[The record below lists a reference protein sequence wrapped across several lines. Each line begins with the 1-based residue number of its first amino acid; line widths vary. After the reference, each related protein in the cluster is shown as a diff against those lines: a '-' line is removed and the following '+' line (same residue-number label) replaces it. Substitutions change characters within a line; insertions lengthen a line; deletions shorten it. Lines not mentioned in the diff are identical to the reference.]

1 MYLHLGSGVVVRARG
16 LVGIFDIERTTSTR
30 TTRNYLAACEK
41 KKEIVT
47 VGDDFPKSFAV
58 FEEDGKKNT
67 YISQI
72 SAATLK
78 KRVISG
84 HNKAIDSTGR

>member
-1 MYLHLGSGVVVRARG
+1 MYLHLGSGVVVRAEG
-16 LVGIFDIERTTSTR
+16 LVGIFDIERTTSTK
-30 TTRNYLAACEK
+30 TTRAFLAASEK
-41 KKEIVT
+41 RKETVT

-58 FEEDGKKNT
+58 FANDGERRT

-78 KRVISG
+78 KRVCAG
-84 HNKAIDSTGR
+84 HKQSD

>member
-1 MYLHLGSGVVVRARG
+1 MYLHLGSGVVVRASG
-16 LVGIFDIERTTSTR
+16 LVGIFDIERTTSTVR
-30 TTRNYLAACEK
+30 TREFLAASEK
-41 KKEIVT
+41 KKEVVT

-58 FEEDGKKNT
+58 FSEKGKNRT

-84 HNKAIDSTGR
+84 YKLSD

>member
-1 MYLHLGSGVVVRARG
+1 MYLHLGSGVVVRASG
-16 LVGIFDIERTTSTR
+16 LVGIFDIERTTSTVR
-30 TTRNYLAACEK
+30 TREFLAASEK
-41 KKEIVT
+41 KKEVVT

-58 FEEDGKKNT
+58 FSEKGKNKT

-78 KRVISG
+78 KRVVTGNKIS
-84 HNKAIDSTGR
+84 D